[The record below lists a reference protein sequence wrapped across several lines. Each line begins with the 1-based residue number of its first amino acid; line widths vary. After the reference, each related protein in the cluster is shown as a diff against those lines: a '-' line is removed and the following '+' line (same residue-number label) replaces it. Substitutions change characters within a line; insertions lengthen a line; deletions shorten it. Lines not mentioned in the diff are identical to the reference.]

1 MDISADSLGSLRTE
15 DCDGACG
22 CCPKCHR
29 SALVATAGH
38 VWRWRYG
45 RRGRSLEN
53 SDARE
58 RAYAARRVEYL
69 ADMLGLVDPDPSARA
84 RSEWGEAMREQRH
97 RQKPK

>member
-1 MDISADSLGSLRTE
+1 MDTSTDGLGPLRAE

-29 SALVATAGH
+29 SALVAAAGH

-58 RAYAARRVEYL
+58 RAYAARKVAYL

-84 RSEWGEAMREQRH
+84 RSEWGGAMRERH
-97 RQKPK
+97 KQKPK